1 MINKAKQ
8 YLLQYQSECVDA
20 FNMEV
25 SAEDI
30 KNNPEAKK
38 LARTI
43 NRQGKLIDK
52 AIKILDKIG

>member
-1 MINKAKQ
+1 MISKAKQ
-8 YLLQYQSECVDA
+8 YLLQFQAECIDA

-38 LARTI
+38 LARKI
-43 NRQGKLIDK
+43 NRQCKLID
-52 AIKILDKIG
+52 IVVIIIDKIW